1 MNWGTLME
9 TNNIEN
15 KQTQISIN
23 IVIENIRNKL
33 SEIILTSG
41 LPSSVLELI
50 TKDIYM
56 QTKEASA
63 QIYQKEKLDYEEYLK
78 ESAEQ

>member
-1 MNWGTLME
+1 ME